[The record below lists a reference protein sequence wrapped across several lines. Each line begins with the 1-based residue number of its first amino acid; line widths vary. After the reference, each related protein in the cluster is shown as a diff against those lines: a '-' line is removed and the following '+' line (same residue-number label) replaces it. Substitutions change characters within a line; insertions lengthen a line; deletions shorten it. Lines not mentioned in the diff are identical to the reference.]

1 MLKTRVIPCLLVKN
15 GGLVKTKQFKDPK
28 YVGDPINAIKIFNAK
43 EVDELILL
51 DITATLEKRGP
62 DMKMISQI
70 VSECFMP
77 LGYGGGIRNIE
88 EMKEI
93 FNLGAEKI
101 IINSYAVENPE
112 IIQRA
117 SRIFG
122 SQSIIVSIDVKKSK
136 SGKYEILIYGGT
148 ISAKMEIEDFV
159 IKMEKMGAGEI
170 FLNSMD
176 NDGMMGGYDLE
187 LIKKVSRCLTIPVIV
202 SGGAGKMEHFKDA
215 IENGASSVAA
225 GSMFVFYGKNRAVLI
240 SYPDRKE
247 IEALNLN

>member
-1 MLKTRVIPCLLVKN
+1 MLKTRIIPCLLIKN
-15 GGLVKTKQFKDPK
+15 GGLVKTMQFKDPK

-62 DMKMISQI
+62 NMKMISQI

-101 IINSYAVENPE
+101 IINSCAVENPE
-112 IIQRA
+112 IIKRA
-117 SRIFG
+117 SQIFG
-122 SQSIIVSIDVKKSK
+122 NQSIVVSIDVKKDK
-136 SGKYEILIYGGT
+136 SGKYEIFICGGT
-148 ISAKMEIEDFV
+148 RSVNMDLEDFAM
-159 IKMEKMGAGEI
+159 KMEKMGAGEI

-187 LIKKVSRCLTIPVIV
+187 LIKKISSCVTIPVIV
-202 SGGAGKMEHFKDA
+202 SGGASKMEHFKDA
-215 IENGASSVAA
+215 IENGASAVAA

-247 IEALNLN
+247 IECIK